1 MLSLLRR
8 ITQEVTA
15 AQTLPSALDIIV
27 RRVRRAMRSEVCSI
41 YLVDP
46 HTEEYV
52 LMATR
57 GLNADVAGKLSLKA
71 HEGLVSLVGR
81 RAEPVNLEDAHAHP
95 SFHYLSGSG
104 EERYQS
110 FLGVPIIHHR
120 QVLGVLVVQH
130 EDKRRFDEGEE
141 AFLITLS
148 AQLAGVI
155 AHAEA
160 TGAMTTLSQTSKPA
174 GQDFRYKGIAGSH
187 GVAIG
192 KGMVVY
198 PPADLD
204 VIPDRKTHDTESELS
219 SFSEA
224 LKAVRKDIRRAS
236 SRLSQHLSEDEKA
249 LFDVY
254 LKILDDNAL
263 AAEVENK
270 IKEGNW
276 AQGALRQVIQFHVSN
291 FNRMEDPYLRERAS
305 DIKDL
310 GRRILSHL
318 QETAPSPAETFKE
331 QVILIGEELTASML
345 GEVPIDKVIGLVS
358 VMGSSNSHVAILARA
373 MGIPTVMGALDVPY
387 TQLDKVDMIVD
398 GYSGQIF
405 TYPSDHLTENYQ
417 QIVDE
422 ERLLETEFEA
432 LKDLPCETKD
442 GKRLS
447 LFVNT
452 GLSADIARSLDR
464 GAEGIGLYR
473 TEVPFMVRDRFPTEA
488 EQEVI
493 YRQQLEGF
501 APAPVTVR
509 TLDVGGDKALPY
521 FPIKE
526 ENPFLGWR
534 GIRVTLDHLEIFVA
548 QIRAM
553 IKASAGL
560 HNLKIMLP
568 MISNVSEV
576 EEAIV
581 LIQRAYDE
589 VLEEG
594 YDVVMPEVGVMIEVP
609 AAVYQVKELAALVD
623 FMSVGSN
630 DLTQYLLAVDRNNPR
645 VADLYHSFH
654 PAVLRALQSIVTE
667 AKDENVTLSVCGE
680 MAGDPMGAILFMAM
694 GYDVLSMSST
704 SLPKVKAVIRNIT
717 MAQAQNMLDE
727 VLNLSRA
734 SAVKKTM
741 EGLMRNAN
749 IERFVRP
756 AKSSSMNQ

>member
-15 AQTLPSALDIIV
+15 AESLSSALDIIV
-27 RRVRRAMRSEVCSI
+27 RRVRRAMRAEVCSI

-46 HTEEYV
+46 NSSEYV

-57 GLNADVAGKLSLKA
+57 GLNADVAGSVSLKEN
-71 HEGLVSLVGR
+71 EGLVSLVGR
-81 RAEPVNLEDAHAHP
+81 RAEPVNLDDAHIHP
-95 SFHYLSGSG
+95 SFHYLNGTG
-104 EERYQS
+104 EERYRS

-120 QVLGVLVVQH
+120 KVLGVLVVQH

-160 TGAMTTLSQTSKPA
+160 TGAMTSLSSTAERVESDLK
-174 GQDFRYKGIAGSH
+174 YKGVPGSS

-192 KGMVVY
+192 RGVVVF
-198 PPADLD
+198 PSADLD
-204 VIPDRKTHDTESELS
+204 VIPDRQTSHPQEEIQIFHHAL
-219 SFSEA
+219 EA
-224 LKAVRKDIRRAS
+224 TRQDIRQAS

-254 LKILDDNAL
+254 LKILNDNSIAG
-263 AAEVENK
+263 EVEKK
-270 IKEGNW
+270 ILEGNW
-276 AQGALRQVIQFHVSN
+276 AQGALRQVIRSHIALFD
-291 FNRMEDPYLRERAS
+291 RMDDPYLRERAS
-305 DIKDL
+305 DLRDL

-318 QETAPSPAETFKE
+318 QEKAPNFSE
-331 QVILIGEELTASML
+331 QFSEPSIIIGEELTASML
-345 GEVPIDKVIGLVS
+345 GEVPIDKIKGLVS
-358 VMGSSNSHVAILARA
+358 VMGSGNSHVAILARA
-373 MGIPTVMGALDVPY
+373 MGIPTVMGALDLPY
-387 TQLDKVDMIVD
+387 AQLDKVNIIVD
-398 GYSGQIF
+398 GYQGKVITS
-405 TYPSDHLTENYQ
+405 PSEALIENYQ

-422 ERLLETEFEA
+422 ERLLEEEYET
-432 LKDLPCETKD
+432 LKDLPCETLD
-442 GKRLS
+442 GQRLA
-447 LFVNT
+447 LYVNT

-473 TEVPFMVRDRFPTEA
+473 TEVLFMVRDRFPTEA
-488 EQEVI
+488 EQVQI

-509 TLDVGGDKALPY
+509 TLDIGGDKALPY

-534 GIRVTLDHLEIFVA
+534 GIRVTLDHLEIFMA

-568 MISNVSEV
+568 MISSVEEV
-576 EEAIV
+576 EEALA
-581 LIQRAYDE
+581 LIRRGVDE
-589 VLEEG
+589 VIEEG
-594 YDVVMPEVGVMIEVP
+594 YDVKMPRVGVMIEVP
-609 AAVYQVKELAALVD
+609 AAVYQVKAYAGLVD
-623 FMSVGSN
+623 FLSVGSN

-645 VADLYHSFH
+645 VADLYSSFH
-654 PAVLRALQSIVTE
+654 PAVLQALQSIATQV
-667 AKDENVTLSVCGE
+667 ADCDVGLSVCGE
-680 MAGDPMGAILFMAM
+680 MAGDPMGAILLMAM

-704 SLPKVKAVIRNIT
+704 SLPKVKAVIRNISMDQAKYMLQQVMELNHAQSVRDT
-717 MAQAQNMLDE
+717 MT
-727 VLNLSRA
+727 R
-734 SAVKKTM
+734 
-741 EGLMRNAN
+741 LMRDAN
-749 IERFVRP
+749 IERLIRP
-756 AKSSSMNQ
+756 TRTSAIH

>member
-15 AQTLPSALDIIV
+15 AQSLPTALDIIV
-27 RRVRRAMRSEVCSI
+27 RRVRRAMRAEVCSI

-46 HTEEYV
+46 NTSEYI

-57 GLNADVAGKLSLKA
+57 GLNAGVAGSASLKSD
-71 HEGLVSLVGR
+71 EGLVSLVGR
-81 RAEPVNLEDAHAHP
+81 RAEPVNLEDAHVHP
-95 SFHYLSGSG
+95 SFHYLSGTG
-104 EERYQS
+104 EERYRS

-160 TGAMTTLSQTSKPA
+160 TGAMTSLSATSAPVGA
-174 GQDFRYKGIAGSH
+174 DFRYKGVSGSS

-192 KGMVVY
+192 RGVVVY
-198 PPADLD
+198 PLADLD
-204 VIPDRKTHDTESELS
+204 VIPDRTITDTASEIAD
-219 SFSEA
+219 FYQA
-224 LKAVRKDIRRAS
+224 LEAVREDIRRAS
-236 SRLSQHLSEDEKA
+236 NRLSQHLSTDEKA

-254 LKILDDNAL
+254 LKILNDNSL
-263 AAEVENK
+263 VVEVEKK
-270 IKEGNW
+270 IKKGNW
-276 AQGALRQVIQFHVSN
+276 AQGAIRQVIQAHIAH
-291 FNRMEDPYLRERAS
+291 FNRMDDPYLRERAT
-305 DIKDL
+305 DIRDL

-318 QETAPSPAETFKE
+318 QEKAPNLAERFSE
-331 QVILIGEELTASML
+331 PGIIIGEELTASML
-345 GEVPIDKVIGLVS
+345 GEIPIDKIKGLVS

-373 MGIPTVMGALDVPY
+373 MGIPTVMGALDLPY
-387 TQLDKVDMIVD
+387 AQLDKVDMIVD
-398 GYSGQIF
+398 GYLGHVF
-405 TYPSDHLTENYQ
+405 TYPSENLIQVYT

-422 ERLLETEFEA
+422 ERQLEEEYET
-432 LKDLPCETKD
+432 LKDLPCETTD
-442 GKRLS
+442 GYRLS

-452 GLSADIARSLDR
+452 GLTADIARSLDR

-488 EQEVI
+488 EQEHI

-509 TLDVGGDKALPY
+509 TLDIGGDKALPY
-521 FPIKE
+521 FPIAE

-534 GIRVTLDHLEIFVA
+534 GIRVTLDHLEIFMA

-568 MISNVSEV
+568 MVSNVAEV
-576 EEAIV
+576 EDALA
-581 LIQRAYDE
+581 LIRRAYAE
-589 VLEEG
+589 VKEEG
-594 YDVVMPEVGVMIEVP
+594 YDVKMPQVGVMIEIP

-645 VADLYHSFH
+645 VADLYNCFH
-654 PAVLRALQSIVTE
+654 PSVLRALYSIVKQVKSE
-667 AKDENVTLSVCGE
+667 GINLSVCGE
-680 MAGDPMGAILFMAM
+680 MAGDPMGAIILMAM

-704 SLPKVKAVIRNIT
+704 SLPKVKAVIRNIS
-717 MAQAQNMLDE
+717 MEQAQDMLDQ
-727 VLNLSRA
+727 VIHLA
-734 SAVKKTM
+734 HADAVTQTM
-741 EGLMRNAN
+741 TRLMREAN
-749 IERFVRP
+749 IERLVRP
-756 AKSSSMNQ
+756 SKTTTVN

>member
-15 AQTLPSALDIIV
+15 AQSLSAALDIIV
-27 RRVRRAMRSEVCSI
+27 RRVRRAMRAEVCSI
-41 YLVDP
+41 YLVDNN
-46 HTEEYV
+46 TKEYV

-57 GLNADVAGKLSLKA
+57 GLNADVAGLVSLKA
-71 HEGLVSLVGR
+71 DEGLVSLVGR
-81 RAEPVNLEDAHAHP
+81 RAEPVNLEDAHIHP
-95 SFHYLSGSG
+95 SFHYIKGSG
-104 EERYQS
+104 EERYRS

-160 TGAMTTLSQTSKPA
+160 TGAITDLTPNAIQSGS
-174 GQDFRYKGIAGSH
+174 DFRYKGVPGSS

-192 KGMVVY
+192 RGVVVF

-204 VIPDRKTHDTESELS
+204 VIPDRRTTDFEEEIQD
-219 SFSEA
+219 FYQA
-224 LKAVRKDIRRAS
+224 LEAVRQDIRRAS
-236 SRLSQHLSEDEKA
+236 NRISQHLSEDEKA

-254 LKILDDNAL
+254 LKILDDNAI
-263 AAEVENK
+263 AGEIVRK

-276 AQGALRQVIQFHVSN
+276 AQGALRQVIQAHIRQFD
-291 FNRMEDPYLRERAS
+291 RMDDPYLRERAS
-305 DIKDL
+305 DLRDL

-318 QETAPSPAETFKE
+318 QEKAPNVVERFSEPS
-331 QVILIGEELTASML
+331 IIIGEELTASML
-345 GEVPIDKVIGLVS
+345 GEIPIDKIKGLVS
-358 VMGSSNSHVAILARA
+358 VMGSGNSHVAILARA
-373 MGIPTVMGALDVPY
+373 MGIPTVMGALDLPY
-387 TQLDKVDMIVD
+387 AQLDKVDLIVD
-398 GYSGQIF
+398 GYLGKIY
-405 TYPSDHLTENYQ
+405 TYPSEALIENYQ
-417 QIVDE
+417 QIVNE
-422 ERLLETEFEA
+422 ERLLEEEYET
-432 LKDLPCETKD
+432 LKDLPCETLD
-442 GKRLS
+442 GQRLS

-488 EQEVI
+488 EQVAI

-509 TLDVGGDKALPY
+509 TLDIGGDKALPY
-521 FPIKE
+521 FPINE
-526 ENPFLGWR
+526 ANPFLGWR
-534 GIRVTLDHLEIFVA
+534 GIRVTLDHLEIFMA

-553 IKASAGL
+553 IKASADL

-568 MISNVSEV
+568 MISNVAEV
-576 EEAIV
+576 EEALA
-581 LIQRAYDE
+581 LIRRGYDE

-594 YDVVMPEVGVMIEVP
+594 YHVKMPQVGVMIEIP
-609 AAVYQVKELAALVD
+609 AAVYQVKELSEMVD
-623 FMSVGSN
+623 FLSVGSN

-645 VADLYHSFH
+645 VADLYNSFH
-654 PAVLRALQSIVTE
+654 PAVLRALLSIV
-667 AKDENVTLSVCGE
+667 DQVRDDSVGLSVCGE
-680 MAGDPMGAILFMAM
+680 MAGDPMGAILLMAM

-704 SLPKVKAVIRNIT
+704 SLPKVKAVIRNIS
-717 MAQAQNMLDE
+717 MQQAQDMLAE
-727 VLNLSRA
+727 VMKLA
-734 SAVKKTM
+734 HAEAVTQTM
-741 EGLMRNAN
+741 TRLMREAN
-749 IERFVRP
+749 IERLIRP
-756 AKSSSMNQ
+756 SKTTNVD

>member
-15 AQTLPSALDIIV
+15 AQSLPNALGIIV
-27 RRVRRAMRSEVCSI
+27 RRVRRAMRAEVCSI

-46 HTEEYV
+46 NTSEYV

-57 GLNADVAGKLSLKA
+57 GLNAGVAGNASLKSD
-71 HEGLVSLVGR
+71 EGLVSLVGR
-81 RAEPVNLEDAHAHP
+81 RAEPVNLEDAHIHP
-95 SFHYLSGSG
+95 SFHYLNGTG
-104 EERYQS
+104 EERYRS

-160 TGAMTTLSQTSKPA
+160 TGAMTTLSVDSVPS
-174 GQDFRYKGIAGSH
+174 GSDFRYKGVSGSS

-192 KGMVVY
+192 RGVVVY

-204 VIPDRKTHDTESELS
+204 VIPDRAITDFESEIND
-219 SFSEA
+219 FSQA
-224 LKAVRKDIRRAS
+224 LEAVREDIRRAS
-236 SRLSQHLSEDEKA
+236 NRLSQHLSSDEKA

-254 LKILDDNAL
+254 LKILNDNSL
-263 AAEVENK
+263 ATSVEKK
-270 IKEGNW
+270 INNGNW
-276 AQGALRQVIQFHVSN
+276 AQGALRQVIKTHIAN
-291 FNRMEDPYLRERAS
+291 FNKMDDPYLRERAT
-305 DIKDL
+305 DIRDL
-310 GRRILSHL
+310 GRRILAHL
-318 QETAPSPAETFKE
+318 QEKAPNLAERFNE
-331 QVILIGEELTASML
+331 PGIIVGEELTASML
-345 GEVPIDKVIGLVS
+345 GEIPIDKIKGLVS
-358 VMGSSNSHVAILARA
+358 VMGSGNSHVAILARA
-373 MGIPTVMGALDVPY
+373 MGIPTVMGVLDLPY
-387 TQLDKVDMIVD
+387 AQLDKVDLIVD
-398 GYSGQIF
+398 GYLGQVF
-405 TYPSDHLTENYQ
+405 TYPSENLTQNYK

-422 ERLLETEFEA
+422 ERLLEEEYET
-432 LKDLPCETKD
+432 LKDLPCETTD
-442 GKRLS
+442 GYRLS

-452 GLSADIARSLDR
+452 GLTADITRSLDR

-488 EQEVI
+488 EQEHI

-509 TLDVGGDKALPY
+509 TLDIGGDKALPY
-521 FPIKE
+521 FPISE

-534 GIRVTLDHLEIFVA
+534 GIRVTLDHLEIFMA

-568 MISNVSEV
+568 MISHVAEV
-576 EEAIV
+576 EDALA
-581 LIQRAYDE
+581 LIRRAYEE
-589 VLEEG
+589 VKEEG
-594 YDVVMPEVGVMIEVP
+594 YDVKMPQVGVMIEVP
-609 AAVYQVKELAALVD
+609 AAVYQVKELAELVD

-645 VADLYHSFH
+645 VATLYNCFH
-654 PAVLRALQSIVTE
+654 PSILRALYSIVKQVKNE
-667 AKDENVTLSVCGE
+667 GISLSVCGE
-680 MAGDPMGAILFMAM
+680 MAGDPMGAIILMAM
-694 GYDVLSMSST
+694 GYDMLSMSST
-704 SLPKVKAVIRNIT
+704 SLPKVKAVIRNLSIV
-717 MAQAQNMLDE
+717 QAQEILDQ
-727 VLNLSRA
+727 VIHLTHADDVVN
-734 SAVKKTM
+734 TM
-741 EGLMRNAN
+741 TILMREAN
-749 IERFVRP
+749 IERLVRP
-756 AKSSSMNQ
+756 SKTNTVN

>member
-15 AQTLPSALDIIV
+15 AQSLPAALDIIV
-27 RRVRRAMRSEVCSI
+27 RRVRRAMRAEVCSI
-41 YLVDP
+41 YLVDNN
-46 HTEEYV
+46 TKEYV

-57 GLNADVAGKLSLKA
+57 GLNADVAGLVSLKA
-71 HEGLVSLVGR
+71 DEGLVSLVGR
-81 RAEPVNLEDAHAHP
+81 RAEPVNLEDAHIHP
-95 SFHYLSGSG
+95 SFHYIKGSG
-104 EERYQS
+104 EERYRS

-160 TGAMTTLSQTSKPA
+160 TGAITDLTPNAIQNGS
-174 GQDFRYKGIAGSH
+174 DFRYKGVPGSS

-192 KGMVVY
+192 RGVVVF

-204 VIPDRKTHDTESELS
+204 VIPDRRTTD
-219 SFSEA
+219 FEA
-224 LKAVRKDIRRAS
+224 EIQDFYQALEAVRQDIRRAS
-236 SRLSQHLSEDEKA
+236 NRISQHLSEDEKA

-254 LKILDDNAL
+254 LKILDDNAI
-263 AAEVENK
+263 AGEIVRK
-270 IKEGNW
+270 IQEGNW
-276 AQGALRQVIQFHVSN
+276 AQGALRQVIQAHIRQFD
-291 FNRMEDPYLRERAS
+291 RMDDPYLRERAS
-305 DIKDL
+305 DLRDL

-318 QETAPSPAETFKE
+318 QEKAPNVVERFSEPS
-331 QVILIGEELTASML
+331 IIIGEELTASML
-345 GEVPIDKVIGLVS
+345 GEIPIDKIKGLVS
-358 VMGSSNSHVAILARA
+358 VMGSGNSHVAILARA
-373 MGIPTVMGALDVPY
+373 MGIPTVMGALDLPY
-387 TQLDKVDMIVD
+387 AQLDKVDLIVD
-398 GYSGQIF
+398 GYLGKIY
-405 TYPSDHLTENYQ
+405 TYPSEALIENYQ

-422 ERLLETEFEA
+422 ERLLEEEYET
-432 LKDLPCETKD
+432 LKDLPCETLD
-442 GKRLS
+442 GQRLS

-488 EQEVI
+488 EQVAI

-509 TLDVGGDKALPY
+509 TLDIGGDKALPY
-521 FPIKE
+521 FPINE
-526 ENPFLGWR
+526 ANPFLGWR
-534 GIRVTLDHLEIFVA
+534 GIRVTLDHLEIFMA

-553 IKASAGL
+553 IKASADL

-568 MISNVSEV
+568 MISNVAEV
-576 EEAIV
+576 EEALV
-581 LIQRAYDE
+581 LIKRGYDE

-594 YDVVMPEVGVMIEVP
+594 YNVKMPQVGVMIEIP
-609 AAVYQVKELAALVD
+609 AAVYQVKELSEMVD
-623 FMSVGSN
+623 FLSVGSN

-645 VADLYHSFH
+645 VADLYNSFH
-654 PAVLRALQSIVTE
+654 PAVLRALLSIV
-667 AKDENVTLSVCGE
+667 DQVRDDSVGLSVCGE
-680 MAGDPMGAILFMAM
+680 MAGDPMGAILLMAM

-704 SLPKVKAVIRNIT
+704 SLPKVKAVIRNIS
-717 MAQAQNMLDE
+717 MQQAQDMLAE
-727 VLNLSRA
+727 VMKLA
-734 SAVKKTM
+734 HAEAVTQTM
-741 EGLMRNAN
+741 TRLMREAN
-749 IERFVRP
+749 IERLIRP
-756 AKSSSMNQ
+756 SKTTNVD

>member
-15 AQTLPSALDIIV
+15 AQSLPNALGIIV
-27 RRVRRAMRSEVCSI
+27 RRVRRAMRAEVCSI

-46 HTEEYV
+46 NTSEYV

-57 GLNADVAGKLSLKA
+57 GLNAGVAGNASLKSD
-71 HEGLVSLVGR
+71 EGLVSLVGR
-81 RAEPVNLEDAHAHP
+81 RAEPVNLEDAHIHP
-95 SFHYLSGSG
+95 SFHYLNGTG
-104 EERYQS
+104 EERYRS

-160 TGAMTTLSQTSKPA
+160 TGAMTSLSVDSVPS
-174 GQDFRYKGIAGSH
+174 GSDFRYKGVSGSS

-192 KGMVVY
+192 RGVVVY

-204 VIPDRKTHDTESELS
+204 VIPDRAITDFESEIND
-219 SFSEA
+219 FSQA
-224 LKAVRKDIRRAS
+224 LEAVREDIRRAS
-236 SRLSQHLSEDEKA
+236 SRLSQHLSSDEKA

-254 LKILDDNAL
+254 LKILNDNSL
-263 AAEVENK
+263 ATSVEKK
-270 IKEGNW
+270 INNGNW
-276 AQGALRQVIQFHVSN
+276 AQGALRQVIKTHIAN
-291 FNRMEDPYLRERAS
+291 FNKMDDPYLRERAT
-305 DIKDL
+305 DMRDL
-310 GRRILSHL
+310 GRRILAHL
-318 QETAPSPAETFKE
+318 QEKAPNLAERFNE
-331 QVILIGEELTASML
+331 PGIIVGEELTASML
-345 GEVPIDKVIGLVS
+345 GEIPIDKIKGLVS
-358 VMGSSNSHVAILARA
+358 VMGSGNSHVAILARA
-373 MGIPTVMGALDVPY
+373 MGIPTVMGVLDLPY
-387 TQLDKVDMIVD
+387 AQLDKVDLIVD
-398 GYSGQIF
+398 GYLGQVF
-405 TYPSDHLTENYQ
+405 TYPSENLTQNYK

-422 ERLLETEFEA
+422 ERLLEEEYET
-432 LKDLPCETKD
+432 LKDLPCETTD
-442 GKRLS
+442 GYRLS

-452 GLSADIARSLDR
+452 GLTADITRSLDR

-488 EQEVI
+488 EQEHI

-509 TLDVGGDKALPY
+509 TLDIGGDKALPY
-521 FPIKE
+521 FPISE

-534 GIRVTLDHLEIFVA
+534 GIRVTLDHLEIFMA

-568 MISNVSEV
+568 MISHVAEV
-576 EEAIV
+576 EDALA
-581 LIQRAYDE
+581 LIRRAYEE
-589 VLEEG
+589 VKEEG
-594 YDVVMPEVGVMIEVP
+594 YDVKMPQVGVMIEVP
-609 AAVYQVKELAALVD
+609 AAVYQVKELAELVD

-645 VADLYHSFH
+645 VATLYNCFH
-654 PAVLRALQSIVTE
+654 PSVLRALYSIVKQVKNE
-667 AKDENVTLSVCGE
+667 GISLSVCGE
-680 MAGDPMGAILFMAM
+680 MAGDPMGAIILMAM
-694 GYDVLSMSST
+694 GYDMLSMSST
-704 SLPKVKAVIRNIT
+704 SLPKVKAVIRNLSIV
-717 MAQAQNMLDE
+717 QAQEILDQ
-727 VLNLSRA
+727 VIHLTHADDVVN
-734 SAVKKTM
+734 TM
-741 EGLMRNAN
+741 TILMREAN
-749 IERFVRP
+749 IERLVRP
-756 AKSSSMNQ
+756 SKTNTVN